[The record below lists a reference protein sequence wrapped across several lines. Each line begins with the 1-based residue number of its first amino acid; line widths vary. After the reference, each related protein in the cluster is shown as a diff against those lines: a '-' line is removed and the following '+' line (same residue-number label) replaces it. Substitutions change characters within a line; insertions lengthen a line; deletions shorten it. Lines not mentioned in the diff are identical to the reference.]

1 MQRNIVE
8 TLTGAFVIAVAIWFL
23 VFFVD
28 KTNSFSV
35 SQGSSNINAK
45 FDDIDTIA
53 IGAPVKIG
61 GVKVGVVSTIKLD
74 PKTYMA
80 MVGFA
85 INQNVAVPV
94 DSSAKVASSGLL
106 GDKFISITPG
116 AEDNFIPSGGEIKYT
131 ESGVNLESL
140 IGKMIYNSAPGGS
153 KPQSGQEGAGQS
165 NSPNSK

>member
-8 TLTGAFVIAVAIWFL
+8 TLTGAFVIAVALWFL

-35 SQGSSNINAK
+35 SQGSSNINAR

-53 IGAPVKIG
+53 VGAPVKIG
-61 GVKVGVVSTIKLD
+61 GVKIGVVSSIQLD

-85 INQNVAVPV
+85 INQHIVIPV
-94 DSSAKVASSGLL
+94 DSSAKIASAGLL
-106 GDKFISITPG
+106 GDKYISITPG
-116 AEDNFIPSGGEIKYT
+116 GEDNFIPSGGEIKYT

-140 IGKMIYNSAPGGS
+140 IGKMIYNSAPDDS
-153 KPQSGQEGAGQS
+153 KASSGQGGTSQPG
-165 NSPNSK
+165 SPNTK